1 VQVPFE
7 AVGPSVGLALDTAA
21 GSFTIPLAVQPVSPG
36 ILVSRD
42 GAPALFDADSD
53 LPLDARNPAHSN
65 GRVKILVTGL
75 GKVQPNWPTGMLA
88 PLEDPPAVVAAVKV
102 FLDGAPLQV
111 TRATLAPGYI
121 GFYLV
126 EAQLPAL
133 TNAGTAELHVS
144 ADGQDSNPVQ
154 IVIEP

>member
-1 VQVPFE
+1 
-7 AVGPSVGLALDTAA
+7 
-21 GSFTIPLAVQPVSPG
+21 
-36 ILVSRD
+36 
-42 GAPALFDADSD
+42 LFDADSD

>member
-1 VQVPFE
+1 
-7 AVGPSVGLALDTAA
+7 
-21 GSFTIPLAVQPVSPG
+21 
-36 ILVSRD
+36 
-42 GAPALFDADSD
+42 
-53 LPLDARNPAHSN
+53 
-65 GRVKILVTGL
+65 
-75 GKVQPNWPTGMLA
+75 MLA

-111 TRATLAPGYI
+111 TRATLAGLHR
-121 GFYLV
+121 FYLV